1 MEMLGW
7 NWALIITGVVVFVNI
22 ISGYR
27 KGLIKELI
35 NCISLLVSSV
45 TAVLLS
51 SVLKSYTEK
60 QFVQMITI
68 VIMILV
74 VSIANKL
81 LKMALEGIKILVELP
96 IINFVNKLAGAFF
109 GVAKTLLLVWFAL
122 CLIGMFDLGTI
133 GEYVNTYI
141 GNSELLTYL
150 YEHNL
155 IAILGEKIIGPEFQ
169 MKAMELILE
178 QGKDIMHNIM

>member
-1 MEMLGW
+1 MDILSY
-7 NWALIITGVVVFVNI
+7 NWALIIIGVVVFINI
-22 ISGYR
+22 ISGYK

-60 QFVQMITI
+60 QFMQMLTMI
-68 VIMILV
+68 IMILV

-81 LKMALEGIKILVELP
+81 IKMALDGIKVLASLP
-96 IINFVNKLAGAFF
+96 VINLVNKLAGAVF
-109 GVAKTLLLVWFAL
+109 GVAETLLLVWFAL
-122 CLIGMFDLGTI
+122 CLIGMFDLGI
-133 GEYVNTYI
+133 VGEYANMYI
-141 GNSELLTYL
+141 GKSELLTYL

-155 IAILGEKIIGPEFQ
+155 LATVGEKILGPEFQ